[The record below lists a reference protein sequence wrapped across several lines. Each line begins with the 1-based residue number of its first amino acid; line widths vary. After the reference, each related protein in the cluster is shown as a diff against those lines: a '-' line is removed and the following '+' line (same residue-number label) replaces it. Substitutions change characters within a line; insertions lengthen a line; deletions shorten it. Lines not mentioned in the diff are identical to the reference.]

1 MSITVNITYTGKD
14 GNARKFAQEMMEKG
28 IVERIRQEQGN
39 EVYAYFY
46 PVDDEESVLLIDKW
60 ENQEAIDFHHKTD
73 MMKEIADL
81 RTKYGLRMKVQRFT
95 ELP

>member
-14 GNARKFAQEMMEKG
+14 GNARKFAQEMMDRG

-46 PVDDEESVLLIDKW
+46 PADDEESVLLIDRW